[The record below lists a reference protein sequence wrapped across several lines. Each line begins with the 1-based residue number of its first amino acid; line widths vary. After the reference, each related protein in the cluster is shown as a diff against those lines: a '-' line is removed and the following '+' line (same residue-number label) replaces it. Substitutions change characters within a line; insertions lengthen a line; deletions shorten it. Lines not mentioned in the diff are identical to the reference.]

1 MLHNFHNTLQ
11 MKPSI
16 PIVAFTPNLALG
28 RTLELDRQLTPEKLH
43 RVRVTHEAAGG
54 GGVNLAR
61 VVTALGGEVIVAG
74 FLAGR
79 NGQKFQHL
87 LSSESLSGVFQEVE
101 GETRECHI
109 LLDGRPHPTE
119 VYESGPTVSTEDWAE
134 LLQKLPSGKIVVSG
148 SLPPGITPEA
158 FRTLLREFPS
168 RPVVDTSGPTLVAAL
183 EARVALVKAN
193 QAELANVMG
202 RDSAGVEEAIELFRQ
217 YQTPILLTQGASGA
231 ALIDRESYWANPP
244 EVSVR
249 NPVCSG
255 DSLLGAFLWALAQGA
270 TSAEALRMGVAAG
283 AENARATECEVTAE
297 GVLELYERTQTGRI
311 N

>member
-1 MLHNFHNTLQ
+1 

-74 FLAGR
+74 FLAGW
-79 NGQKFQHL
+79 NGQKFQQL
-87 LSSESLSGVFQEVE
+87 LSRESLSGVFQEVE

-134 LLQKLPSGKIVVSG
+134 LLKKLPSGKIVVSG

-231 ALIDRESYWANPP
+231 ALIDRESYWAKPP
-244 EVSVR
+244 EVSVQ

-255 DSLLGAFLWALAQGA
+255 DSLLGAFLWELAQGA
-270 TSAEALRMGVAAG
+270 TSAKALRMGVAAG

>member
-1 MLHNFHNTLQ
+1 MRR
-11 MKPSI
+11 SV
-16 PIVAFTPNLALG
+16 PIVAFTPNLSLG

-43 RVRVTHEAAGG
+43 RVGVTHEAAGG

-61 VVTALGGEVIVAG
+61 VVKALGGEVVVAG
-74 FLAGR
+74 FVAGW
-79 NGQKFQHL
+79 NGQKFQQL
-87 LSSESLSGVFQEVE
+87 LSSEGLSGVFQDVE

-119 VYESGPTVSTEDWAE
+119 VYESGPSVFAEDWAKLVE
-134 LLQKLPSGKIVVSG
+134 KLPSGQIVVSG
-148 SLPPGITPEA
+148 SLPPGITPET

-183 EARVALVKAN
+183 EAGVALVKAN
-193 QAELANVMG
+193 QAELASVMG

-231 ALIDRESYWANPP
+231 ALIDRESYWAKPP
-244 EVSVR
+244 EVSVQ

-255 DSLLGAFLWALAQGA
+255 DSLLGAFLWELAQGA

>member
-1 MLHNFHNTLQ
+1 
-11 MKPSI
+11 MKRPF

-61 VVTALGGEVIVAG
+61 AVKALGGEAIVAG
-74 FLAGR
+74 FLAGW
-79 NGQKFQHL
+79 NGQKFRQL
-87 LSSESLSGVFQEVE
+87 LSSERLSGVFQEVK

-134 LLQKLPSGKIVVSG
+134 LVRKLPPGKIVVSG
-148 SLPPGITPEA
+148 SLPPGITPEI
-158 FRTLLREFPS
+158 FRTLLRTFPS
-168 RPVVDTSGPTLVAAL
+168 RPVVDASGPTLVAAL
-183 EARVALVKAN
+183 EAKVALVKAN
-193 QAELANVMG
+193 HAELAGVIG
-202 RDSAGVEEAIELFRQ
+202 RDSAGVEEAMELFQ
-217 YQTPILLTQGASGA
+217 HYQTPILLTQGASGA
-231 ALIDRESYWANPP
+231 ALIDRESYWAEPP

-255 DSLLGAFLWALAQGA
+255 DSLLGAFLWELAQGHTPA
-270 TSAEALRMGVAAG
+270 DALRMGVAAG
-283 AENARATECEVTAE
+283 AENARATKCEVTAD
-297 GVLELYERTQTGRI
+297 GVRELYERTQMRRMD
-311 N
+311 

>member
-1 MLHNFHNTLQ
+1 

-28 RTLELDRQLTPEKLH
+28 RTLELDGQLTPEKLH

-74 FLAGR
+74 FLAGW
-79 NGQKFQHL
+79 NGQKFQQL
-87 LSSESLSGVFQEVE
+87 LSRESLSGVFQEVE

-119 VYESGPTVSTEDWAE
+119 VYESGPTVSTEDWEA
-134 LLQKLPSGKIVVSG
+134 LLKKLPSGKIVVSG